1 MEVTIAPQF
10 GFDRALANLFDI
22 STDLR
27 QNGGRLMGTASVL
40 LSAIITRSILLEQL
54 SAIIDTICEEFEAKN
69 AVRDVTLRR
78 SRQLIRYCANSIR
91 ASHRDDFAD
100 AQALLETARAAAAE
114 MVADTQQYPDL
125 FYAGY
130 TQDALKELA
139 EAHITY
145 ALVTGNSLPSPKDLN
160 VEPASYLNGLAEAVG
175 ELRRY
180 VLDRLRRGDVAT
192 GERLL
197 AVMDEIYSQLISVDF
212 PEAITGGLRRNTDM
226 VRGVLERTRGDLTTA
241 VRQEEMK
248 AALRTFGRQIDLTP
262 ED

>member
-1 MEVTIAPQF
+1 MI
-10 GFDRALANLFDI
+10 
-22 STDLR
+22 
-27 QNGGRLMGTASVL
+27 
-40 LSAIITRSILLEQL
+40 
-54 SAIIDTICEEFEAKN
+54 
-69 AVRDVTLRR
+69 
-78 SRQLIRYCANSIR
+78 
-91 ASHRDDFAD
+91 AD
-100 AQALLETARAAAAE
+100 AK
-114 MVADTQQYPDL
+114 QYPDL

-130 TQDALKELA
+130 TQDALKELS

-145 ALVTGNSLPSPKDLN
+145 ALFTGNDLPTPEDLK
-160 VEPASYLNGLAEAVG
+160 VEQAAYLNGLAEAVG

-197 AVMDEIYSQLISVDF
+197 AAMDDIYSQLITVDF
-212 PEAITGGLRRNTDM
+212 PDAITGGLRRQTDM

-248 AALRTFGRQIDLTP
+248 AALRAFGDQVGLAT

>member
-1 MEVTIAPQF
+1 M
-10 GFDRALANLFDI
+10 DKL
-22 STDLR
+22 
-27 QNGGRLMGTASVL
+27 QNIVDA
-40 LSAIITRSILLEQL
+40 
-54 SAIIDTICEEFEAKN
+54 ICEDFEAKN
-69 AVRDVTLRR
+69 AVRDETLRR

-91 ASHRDDFAD
+91 ASHRNDTAE

-114 MVADTQQYPDL
+114 MLGDTRQYPDI

-130 TQDALKELA
+130 TRDALKELA
-139 EAHITY
+139 EAFIVY
-145 ALVTGNSLPSPKDLN
+145 ALIAGESLPTPEDLD

-180 VLDRLRRGDVAT
+180 VLDRLRRGDVAS

-197 AVMDEIYSQLISVDF
+197 AVMDDIYSLLITVDF
-212 PEAITGGLRRNTDM
+212 PDAITGGLRRNTDI

-248 AALRTFGRQIDLTP
+248 AALHAFGEQVGLVV

>member
-1 MEVTIAPQF
+1 LDKLQTI
-10 GFDRALANLFDI
+10 
-22 STDLR
+22 
-27 QNGGRLMGTASVL
+27 V
-40 LSAIITRSILLEQL
+40 
-54 SAIIDTICEEFEAKN
+54 DTICEEFEAKN
-69 AVRDVTLRR
+69 AVRDETLRR
-78 SRQLIRYCANSIR
+78 SRQLIRHCANSIR

-100 AQALLETARAAAAE
+100 AQALLATARTAAAE
-114 MVADTQQYPDL
+114 MIADTQQYPDIL
-125 FYAGY
+125 YAGY
-130 TQDALKELA
+130 TQDALKELT

-145 ALVTGNSLPSPKDLN
+145 ALITGESLPAPEDLA

-180 VLDRLRRGDVAT
+180 VLDRLRRGDVTT

-197 AVMDEIYSQLISVDF
+197 AIMDDIYSLLITVDF
-212 PEAITGGLRRNTDM
+212 PDAITGGLRRNTDM

-248 AALRTFGRQIDLTP
+248 AALRTFGAQVGLII

>member
-1 MEVTIAPQF
+1 M
-10 GFDRALANLFDI
+10 DRL
-22 STDLR
+22 
-27 QNGGRLMGTASVL
+27 QNIV
-40 LSAIITRSILLEQL
+40 
-54 SAIIDTICEEFEAKN
+54 DTICEQLEAKN
-69 AVRDVTLRR
+69 AVRDETLRR
-78 SRQLIRYCANSIR
+78 SRALIRFCANSIR

-100 AQALLETARAAAAE
+100 AQSLLATAQAAAAE
-114 MVADTQQYPDL
+114 MIADAKQYPDL

-130 TQDALKELA
+130 TQDALKELS

-145 ALVTGNSLPSPKDLN
+145 ALFTGNDLPTPEDLK
-160 VEPASYLNGLAEAVG
+160 VEQAAYLNGLAEAVG

-197 AVMDEIYSQLISVDF
+197 AAMDDIYSQLITVDF
-212 PEAITGGLRRNTDM
+212 PDAITGGLRRQTDM

-248 AALRTFGRQIDLTP
+248 AALRAFGDQVGLAT